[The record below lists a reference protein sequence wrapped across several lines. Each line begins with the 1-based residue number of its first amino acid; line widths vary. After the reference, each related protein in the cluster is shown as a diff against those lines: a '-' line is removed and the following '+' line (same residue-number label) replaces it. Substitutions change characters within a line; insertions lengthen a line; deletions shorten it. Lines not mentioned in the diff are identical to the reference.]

1 MLYQVIKKLKELVR
15 GNKLKNK
22 NINWN
27 SISTILYPVIFGVA
41 VFVMWQS
48 GFLNR
53 VFNTDTN
60 TLPSPSRIN
69 AIIFDNTDKILL
81 NLKATV
87 IVAIL
92 GLILGSLIGYGIAI
106 IAAQYKK
113 WGAGGITLAAAF
125 NAVPIVALA
134 PVVNNL
140 TKHLS
145 SSVDYRSMLAKTLV
159 VMIVCI
165 AGMSVN
171 AYRGLT
177 ELKPFSK
184 DLLDTYAASNFT
196 VFKKLLLPNSIPYVF
211 TALRISLPGS
221 IISALVTEYFS
232 EKVIGIGR
240 QIRENIVTAQFA
252 TAWAYIIISCL
263 LGIILYVLLLFV
275 ESLVM
280 KNRNRK

>member
-1 MLYQVIKKLKELVR
+1 MSWQSLS
-15 GNKLKNK
+15 
-22 NINWN
+22 
-27 SISTILYPVIFGVA
+27 SIIYPAIFGIV
-41 VFVMWQS
+41 VFVMWQ
-48 GFLNR
+48 GGLLNILLH
-53 VFNTDTN
+53 TDTN

-69 AIIFDNTDKILL
+69 SIIMDNQAKIFL

-87 IVAIL
+87 IVAL
-92 GLILGSLIGYGIAI
+92 VGLLFGSLIGYGIAI
-106 IAAQYKK
+106 VAAQYRK
-113 WGAGGITLAAAF
+113 WGAGGITLASAF

-134 PVVNNL
+134 PVMNNL
-140 TKHLS
+140 TKHIS
-145 SSVDYRSMLAKTLV
+145 SSVDFRSMLAKTLV

-177 ELKPFSK
+177 ELKPFSE
-184 DLLDTYAASNFT
+184 DLMKTYAAGNFT

-263 LGIILYVLLLFV
+263 LGIVLYVLLLLV
-275 ESLVM
+275 ESVVM

>member
-1 MLYQVIKKLKELVR
+1 VQEVNELNKKQ
-15 GNKLKNK
+15 KNMS
-22 NINWN
+22 WQSLS
-27 SISTILYPVIFGVA
+27 SIIYPAIFGLV
-41 VFVMWQS
+41 VFVMWQ
-48 GFLNR
+48 GGLLNILLH
-53 VFNTDTN
+53 TDTN

-69 AIIFDNTDKILL
+69 SIIMDNQAKIFL

-87 IVAIL
+87 IVAL
-92 GLILGSLIGYGIAI
+92 VGLLFGSLIGYGIAI
-106 IAAQYKK
+106 VAAQYRK
-113 WGAGGITLAAAF
+113 WGAGGITLASAF

-134 PVVNNL
+134 PVMNNL
-140 TKHLS
+140 TKHIS
-145 SSVDYRSMLAKTLV
+145 SSVDFRSMLAKTLV

-177 ELKPFSK
+177 ELKPFSE
-184 DLLDTYAASNFT
+184 DLMKTYAAGNFT

-263 LGIILYVLLLFV
+263 LGIVLYVLLLLV
-275 ESLVM
+275 ESVVM

>member
-1 MLYQVIKKLKELVR
+1 MKKKFTM
-15 GNKLKNK
+15 
-22 NINWN
+22 NWG
-27 SISTILYPVIFGVA
+27 SASTIIYPALFGIIML
-41 VFVMWQS
+41 VMWQS
-48 GFLNR
+48 GLLNL
-53 VFNTDTN
+53 VLHTDTN

-69 AIIFDNTDKILL
+69 AIIADNGDKILL

-87 IVAIL
+87 LVAL
-92 GLILGSLIGYGIAI
+92 FGLFFGSLLGYGIAI

-134 PVVNNL
+134 PVMNNL
-140 TKHLS
+140 TKQFS
-145 SSVDYRSMLAKTLV
+145 PSVDFRSMMAKMFV

-177 ELKPFSK
+177 ELKPFAA
-184 DLLDTYAASNFT
+184 DLMKTYAASNFT
-196 VFKKLLLPNSIPYVF
+196 IFKKLLLPNSIPYIF
-211 TALRISLPGS
+211 TALRVSLPGS

-252 TAWAYIIISCL
+252 TAWAYIVVSCL
-263 LGIILYVLLLFV
+263 LGIGLYVVLLLV
-275 ESLVM
+275 EGVVM
-280 KNRNRK
+280 KNRNKNKG

>member
-1 MLYQVIKKLKELVR
+1 MQEVIKLK
-15 GNKLKNK
+15 KKQT
-22 NINWN
+22 NISWD
-27 SISTILYPVIFGVA
+27 SVSTILYPLIFGII
-41 VFVMWQS
+41 VFAMWQG
-48 GFLNR
+48 GFLNTLLH
-53 VFNTDTN
+53 TDTN

-69 AIIFDNTDKILL
+69 SIIFDNKPKILL

-87 IVAIL
+87 IVAL
-92 GLILGSLIGYGIAI
+92 VGLLLGSLIGYGIAI

-113 WGAGGITLAAAF
+113 WGAGGITLASAF

-134 PVVNNL
+134 PVINNL

-145 SSVDYRSMLAKTLV
+145 SSVDFRSMLAKTIV
-159 VMIVCI
+159 VMVVCI

-177 ELKPFSK
+177 ELKPFSE
-184 DLLDTYAASNFT
+184 DLLATYAASNFT

-275 ESLVM
+275 ESVVM
-280 KNRNRK
+280 KNRNKK

>member
-1 MLYQVIKKLKELVR
+1 MNKKLK
-15 GNKLKNK
+15 
-22 NINWN
+22 NIRWD
-27 SISTILYPVIFGVA
+27 SLSSVVYPAIFGII
-41 VFVMWQS
+41 VFVMWQ
-48 GFLNR
+48 GGLLNILLH
-53 VFNTDTN
+53 TDTN

-69 AIIFDNTDKILL
+69 SIIMDNQAKILL

-87 IVAIL
+87 IVAL
-92 GLILGSLIGYGIAI
+92 VGLIFGSLIGYGIAI
-106 IAAQYKK
+106 VAAQYRK
-113 WGAGGITLAAAF
+113 WGAGGITLASAF

-134 PVVNNL
+134 PVMNNL
-140 TKHLS
+140 TKHFS
-145 SSVDYRSMLAKTLV
+145 SSVDFRSMLAKTLV

-177 ELKPFSK
+177 ELKPFSE
-184 DLLDTYAASNFT
+184 DLMKTYAASNLT

-263 LGIILYVLLLFV
+263 LGIILYVLLLLL
-275 ESLVM
+275 ESVVM